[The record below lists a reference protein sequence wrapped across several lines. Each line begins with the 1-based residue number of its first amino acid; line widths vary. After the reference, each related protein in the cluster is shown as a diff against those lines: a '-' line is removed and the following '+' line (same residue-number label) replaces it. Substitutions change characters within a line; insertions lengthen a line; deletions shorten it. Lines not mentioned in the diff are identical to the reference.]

1 MFFLIIILNCIDI
14 NSHFQYYTDMYVCIC
29 NNLTSKKIEQAVN
42 EGVSN
47 TKNIYSYYNC
57 SPKCGKCLSFV
68 DEMLSNKGNFS
79 VKNT

>member
-14 NSHFQYYTDMYVCIC
+14 NYHFQYVKLMYVCIC
-29 NNLTSKKIEQAVN
+29 NNLTSKKIEHAVN

-57 SPKCGKCLSFV
+57 SPKCGKCLGFV
-68 DEMLSNKGNFS
+68 DEMVSNMGNLS